1 MFTIDKY
8 NLVCNHI
15 ITVMGYRLQTDD
27 KIMAIVKLNILS
39 EEVHSQLSNQYLTL
53 TLHSTKET
61 SKNEY
66 L

>member
-1 MFTIDKY
+1 
-8 NLVCNHI
+8 
-15 ITVMGYRLQTDD
+15 MGYRLQTDD